1 MPQRLFPTP
10 RKRLWRGEEKGSG
23 GAGGGEHRGFRQLE
37 AAPSRPGGLGRGHS
51 PTRAGGGR
59 KTSPPRVR
67 ARTMESRP
75 RGHGGPRQRRRRS
88 GKWGKEGRKSRGE
101 GNGGRQRR
109 GQERRGPGRAG
120 NKRGWGAKAKARA
133 RRGRG
138 EGEGGRQRARGGGES
153 GTPGGGAELRA
164 GSPSCELRGI
174 NARQLAR
181 LSTVFRAWPA
191 EDRQSVSTGQGASAA
206 QQVRPGARAALPERE
221 GAATTLDSGIQGG
234 PRAREGPAGPGVRVA
249 GPRSGRREG
258 LRAAMG
264 DAPGRAGPGSSRR
277 PKRIRFCFVLFLARY
292 WEDFH
297 SCTVT
302 ALTDCQEGAKDMW
315 DKLRKESKN
324 LNIQGSLFELCGSGN
339 GAAGSLLPALPV
351 LLVALSA
358 ALATW
363 LSF

>member
-1 MPQRLFPTP
+1 M
-10 RKRLWRGEEKGSG
+10 
-23 GAGGGEHRGFRQLE
+23 GGGEHLGFREPE
-37 AAPSRPGGLGRGHS
+37 AAPSRARGPGARTLTDPGRGRQEDVS
-51 PTRAGGGR
+51 AP
-59 KTSPPRVR
+59 SQ
-67 ARTMESRP
+67 SQD
-75 RGHGGPRQRRRRS
+75 HGEQAEGPRRTEAEAEEEREV
-88 GKWGKEGRKSRGE
+88 GKGGEEKPGE

-206 QQVRPGARAALPERE
+206 QQVRPGARAAWPERE
-221 GAATTLDSGIQGG
+221 GAAATLDSGIQGG

>member
-51 PTRAGGGR
+51 PTPGRGRQKDVSAPSQSQDHGEQAEGPRRTEAEAEEEREVGKGGEEKPGGGKRR
-59 KTSPPRVR
+59 KTKKGTGTEGTWASGKQKGLGGEGQG
-67 ARTMESRP
+67 ESAARP
-75 RGHGGPRQRRRRS
+75 RGGRR
-88 GKWGKEGRKSRGE
+88 E
-101 GNGGRQRR
+101 
-109 GQERRGPGRAG
+109 A
-120 NKRGWGAKAKARA
+120 
-133 RRGRG
+133 
-138 EGEGGRQRARGGGES
+138 EGEGRRRERDAGR
-153 GTPGGGAELRA
+153 GAELRA
-164 GSPSCELRGI
+164 GSQSCELRGI

-221 GAATTLDSGIQGG
+221 GAAATLDSGIQGG

-277 PKRIRFCFVLFLARY
+277 PKRTRFCFVLFLARY